1 MAMRK
6 KIKSFKTIEEKL
18 DCISKFLDSKK
29 ADKLLQVDV
38 QESTALCD
46 YFVIASANNS
56 TQVKAMSEGLE
67 EELSKKYGVE
77 PKCREGVKD
86 GQWAVLDYGDII
98 VHILLQEVRTQYDMD
113 SLWVNEKNTVNYTE
127 LAEALAIE
135 KRKARLAKI
144 KQQEE
149 N

>member
-1 MAMRK
+1 MRK
-6 KIKSFKTIEEKL
+6 RIKKFKSIEEQL
-18 DCISKFLDSKK
+18 ETISKFLDSKK
-29 ADKLLQVDV
+29 ADNVLQVNL
-38 QESTALCD
+38 QESTVLCD
-46 YFVIASANNS
+46 YFVLANASNT

-77 PKCREGVKD
+77 PKCREGIKD

-98 VHILLQEVRTQYDMD
+98 VHIFLEEVRELYNLDD
-113 SLWVNEKNTVNYTE
+113 IWVNAQNTVNYTK

-135 KRKARLAKI
+135 KRKQRLEKM
-144 KQQEE
+144 KKQEE